1 MKCDLKSINNPN
13 QTLHSDITDVIKEDV
28 FSPLSLEW
36 RKLQRADHKR
46 WSRRYLLP
54 LIKIACLSLSWITL
68 IFKRLIPLQ
77 LGSERLLNKLSCFF
91 MKYCVSP
98 EAQMMLY
105 RHFSVES
112 ALVHFIAHNSGAR
125 DIQLPI
131 LKPTCP
137 EQLGDINGTNAT
149 LLHDTIILNLFAGL
163 SKSKSTQIAFGSK
176 VQKMEF
182 SGFDLPEFSI
192 HKTNI
197 GRLVNLDFESCL
209 YITVLVLTLCFT
221 RKQIENAVGSLFL
234 DTSLMTCLA
243 NLTGSRDFKQWTV
256 FAPGE
261 PLQIPLDPA
270 SYLYKHILIHEY
282 AYNQLQQLQAKQQV
296 TKNTKS

>member
-1 MKCDLKSINNPN
+1 MNSDQTSVNKAN
-13 QTLHSDITDVIKEDV
+13 QQQPDVVDIIKGDA

-36 RKLQRADHKR
+36 RKLQCADHNR
-46 WSRRYLLP
+46 RSRRYLLP
-54 LIKIACLSLSWITL
+54 LIKITCLSLGWLTL
-68 IFKRLIPLQ
+68 VIKRLIPLQ
-77 LGSERLLNKLSCFF
+77 LGSERLLNRLSRFF

-98 EAQMMLY
+98 EAQAMLY
-105 RHFSVES
+105 RHFSVEN
-112 ALVHFIAHNSGAR
+112 ALVHFVVRNSGAR

-163 SKSKSTQIAFGSK
+163 SKSKSTQLK
-176 VQKMEF
+176 VIGRVQEMDF

-221 RKQIENAVGSLFL
+221 PKQIENAVGSLFL
-234 DTSLMTCLA
+234 DSSLMTCLA

-261 PLQIPLDPA
+261 PLHIPLDPA

>member
-1 MKCDLKSINNPN
+1 MKCDQKSANNPN
-13 QTLHSDITDVIKEDV
+13 QTLHSDVADVIKEDV
-28 FSPLSLEW
+28 FSPLSIEW
-36 RKLQRADHKR
+36 RKLQCADHKR

-54 LIKIACLSLSWITL
+54 LIKIACLSLGWITL

-77 LGSERLLNKLSCFF
+77 LGSERLLNRLSCFF
-91 MKYCVSP
+91 MKYFVSP
-98 EAQMMLY
+98 EAQAMLY

-112 ALVHFIAHNSGAR
+112 ALVHFIIHNCGAR

-137 EQLGDINGTNAT
+137 EQLGDRDGTNAT

-163 SKSKSTQIAFGSK
+163 SQSKSTQIEFAGK
-176 VQKMEF
+176 AQEMDF
-182 SGFDLPEFSI
+182 SGFDIPEFSV
-192 HKTNI
+192 HKNNI
-197 GRLVNLDFESCL
+197 RRLINLDFESCL

-221 RKQIENAVGSLFL
+221 PKQIDNAVGSLFL
-234 DTSLMTCLA
+234 DSSLMTCLA
-243 NLTGSRDFKQWTV
+243 DLTGSKDFKQWTV
-256 FAPGE
+256 FTPGE
-261 PLQIPLDPA
+261 PLHIPLDPA

-296 TKNTKS
+296 TENIKL